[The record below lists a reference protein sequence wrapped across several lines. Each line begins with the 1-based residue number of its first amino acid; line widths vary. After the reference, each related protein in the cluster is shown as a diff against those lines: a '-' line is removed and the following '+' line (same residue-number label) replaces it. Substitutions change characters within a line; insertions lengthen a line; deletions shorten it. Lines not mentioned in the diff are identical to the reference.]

1 MGAWVLVTA
10 RHTIW
15 SMVQVMDPATR
26 RAHDAYHRFVRAGV
40 WSLDS
45 CLAAVCLLAVR
56 WVGTGRLTMYLDDT
70 LFHRTGKKG
79 RPRTKGKRLCTPKVC
94 STRLRRKA
102 FTMVACEFGGSKVDK
117 LLWSTDVLWHR
128 VSPTAMVRLVIVR
141 DPAGHEPDDYFHHRP
156 HDVGRRSRGDLRQ
169 TMGHRDRAP

>member
-15 SMVQVMDPATR
+15 SMVQVIDSATR

-56 WVGTGRLTMYLDDT
+56 WAGTGRLTLYLDDT

-79 RPRTKGKRLCTPKVC
+79 RPRTEASGCASPRSARL
-94 STRLRRKA
+94 A
-102 FTMVACEFGGSKVDK
+102 
-117 LLWSTDVLWHR
+117 
-128 VSPTAMVRLVIVR
+128 
-141 DPAGHEPDDYFHHRP
+141 
-156 HDVGRRSRGDLRQ
+156 
-169 TMGHRDRAP
+169 